1 MDYGKLAADILRLV
15 GGPGNVAGVTNCMT
29 RLRFSLKEPAK
40 ADAASIEALK
50 GVQGVVA
57 GDGQFQVVIG
67 TDVSSVCDEVK
78 ALLGTDGAG
87 PVDSDASEPGKQ
99 SNPVTAFFGTLTAI
113 FQPIIPALAGSGM
126 IKALLAL
133 LVAGNLV
140 DKTSQTYQIFNA
152 LGDSLFYFLPFI
164 LAVSSAK
171 RFKCSPYVAAVLAGV
186 LLHPSFTGLNTGDPV
201 TLFGILPVTMVS
213 YASSVIPI
221 LLIVWVQSKIE
232 PIADKYSPKALKVFL
247 APMVT
252 IILTGIIAIVIAGP
266 LGNIVGQVIAVGFNW
281 LNEYA
286 GWLIPVIMGTF
297 CPFFVMTGMHYCFA
311 PIQTIQYATLGYG
324 TILGPGMLASNIAQ
338 GAASLVVGLRS
349 KNVEMKELGISSGV
363 TALMGITE
371 PALYGVT
378 MRLKRPLYATMIGG
392 GVAGL
397 YAGITGIHTYSST
410 TAGIFALPV
419 YLGGDSLANV
429 TNAAITIAISFVVTV
444 VATLLIGFDDPKE
457 QGATTTAGEKGAGT
471 TAGEK
476 GAGTTPVA
484 EGQGTAPVSD
494 ESPREP
500 LRETRAVAHQPGD
513 VISIPSP
520 VEGEAIKLSD
530 VSDPV
535 FSKGTLGAG
544 AAVIPAS
551 DEVRAPVAGT
561 VEAVFP
567 TGHAVGLRTDEG
579 VELLIHVG
587 LDTVELEGKHF
598 APHVTAGQR
607 VEAGDLLVTFDR
619 EAVKAAG
626 YDTVTPVIVSN
637 TSDYAEVRVNVG
649 EPGCRPLI
657 EVVTR

>member
-29 RLRFSLKEPAK
+29 RLRFSLKDPAR

-78 ALLGTDGAG
+78 TLLGIDGSESD
-87 PVDSDASEPGKQ
+87 DSGVSESGKQ

-232 PIADKYSPKALKVFL
+232 PIADRYSPKALKVFL

-457 QGATTTAGEKGAGT
+457 QGATTTAGGRGATT
-471 TAGEK
+471 TAGGK
-476 GAGTTPVA
+476 GA
-484 EGQGTAPVSD
+484 GTAPVSD
-494 ESPREP
+494 ESPREA
-500 LRETRAVAHQPGD
+500 LRETKAVAHQPGD

-567 TGHAVGLRTDEG
+567 TGHAVGLRTDDG

-598 APHVTAGQR
+598 APHVIAGQR
-607 VEAGDLLVTFDR
+607 VETGDLLVTFDR

-649 EPGCRPLI
+649 ELGGRPLI

>member
-1 MDYGKLAADILRLV
+1 MDYGKLAADVLRLV
-15 GGPGNVAGVTNCMT
+15 GGRENVAGVTNCMT
-29 RLRFSLKEPAK
+29 RLRFTLIDVAK
-40 ADAASIEALK
+40 ADVEAIEALR

-57 GDGQFQVVIG
+57 KNGQFQVIIG
-67 TDVSSVCDEVK
+67 TDVPEVCEEVK
-78 ALLGTDGAG
+78 RLSGLDAEGTSAVASAEPAEKQG
-87 PVDSDASEPGKQ
+87 PVA
-99 SNPVTAFFGTLTAI
+99 AFFGTLTAI

-140 DKTSQTYQIFNA
+140 DKASQTYQIFNA
-152 LGDSLFYFLPFI
+152 LGDALFYFLPFI

-171 RFKCSPYVAAVLAGV
+171 RFKCSPYLAAVLAGV

-201 TLFGILPVTMVS
+201 TLFGIIPVTMVS

-232 PIADKYSPKALKVFL
+232 PVANKYSPKALKVFL

-252 IILTGIIAIVIAGP
+252 IILTGIVGLVIAGP
-266 LGNIVGQVIAVGFNW
+266 LGNIVGQVIAIGFNW

-349 KNVEMKELGISSGV
+349 KNTDLKELGISSGV

-378 MRLKRPLYATMIGG
+378 LRLKRPLYATMIGG
-392 GVAGL
+392 AVAGL

-429 TNAAITIAISFVVTV
+429 TNAAITIVISFVVTA
-444 VATLLIGFDDPKE
+444 VATFLLGFDDPAEKAE
-457 QGATTTAGEKGAGT
+457 APAKGEGAPSGQAVRASEPEDTSTPAQKKAPLSSGAVVKLP
-471 TAGEK
+471 A
-476 GAGTTPVA
+476 
-484 EGQGTAPVSD
+484 
-494 ESPREP
+494 
-500 LRETRAVAHQPGD
+500 
-513 VISIPSP
+513 P
-520 VEGEAIKLSD
+520 VEGEAVALSEVKD
-530 VSDPV
+530 AAFAGGS
-535 FSKGTLGAG
+535 LGSG
-544 AAVIPAS
+544 AAVVPS
-551 DEVRAPVAGT
+551 KGEVRAPVAAT
-561 VEAVFP
+561 VAMVFP
-567 TGHAVGLRTDEG
+567 TGHAVGLVTDEG
-579 VELLIHVG
+579 IELLVHIG
-587 LDTVELEGKHF
+587 LDTVELQGKYF
-598 APHVTAGQR
+598 ETHVKQGDRVKAGQ
-607 VEAGDLLVTFDR
+607 LLVSFDLD
-619 EAVKAAG
+619 AVKAAG
-626 YDTVTPVIVSN
+626 YDVTTPVIVSN
-637 TSDYAEVRVNVG
+637 TDDFAEVRANLG
-649 EPGCRPLI
+649 STAGGALL
-657 EVVTR
+657 EVVAR